1 MSKCILFL
9 LAVALGPILLA
20 RGAYAETDERD
31 PRTFVQL
38 VEDFSGTCSGRN
50 AKQVLVKSAHPSRV
64 IRVWLDRY
72 VMNVGT
78 GDRSRSDLAPGG
90 EPEPL
95 GCSRSL
101 EGATQEWRIV
111 RAAFTDS
118 LPAK

>member
-1 MSKCILFL
+1 MSKCILL
-9 LAVALGPILLA
+9 LFAAIGSILLA
-20 RGAYAETDERD
+20 RGVHAETDEHD

-38 VEDFSGTCSGRN
+38 VEDFSGNCSGRN
-50 AKQVLVKSAHPSRV
+50 AKEVLVKSAHPNRP

-72 VMNVGT
+72 VMNIGT

-101 EGATQEWRIV
+101 EGATQEWRVV
-111 RAAFTDS
+111 RAAFIDS

>member
-1 MSKCILFL
+1 MSKCILL
-9 LAVALGPILLA
+9 LFAAIGSILLA
-20 RGAYAETDERD
+20 RGVYAETEERD

-38 VEDFSGTCSGRN
+38 VEDFSGNCSGRN
-50 AKQVLVKSAHPSRV
+50 AKQVLVKSEHPSRA

-72 VMNVGT
+72 VMNIGT

-101 EGATQEWRIV
+101 EGATQEWRVV
-111 RAAFTDS
+111 RAAFIDS

>member
-1 MSKCILFL
+1 MSKCILLL
-9 LAVALGPILLA
+9 LAVIGPILLA
-20 RGAYAETDERD
+20 RGVYAETGEPD

-38 VEDFSGTCSGRN
+38 VQDFSGNCSGRN
-50 AKQVLVKSAHPSRV
+50 AKQIMVKSAHPTRP

-72 VMNVGT
+72 VMNTGT

-101 EGATQEWRIV
+101 EGATQEWRVV
-111 RAAFTDS
+111 RAAFTDT